1 MTDEIRVHRVAPRAP
16 SGPDRD
22 PVTTEVVRNSLNSA
36 ANQMKRALMRT
47 AFSPVIY
54 EVLDFAPAIYDR
66 EIRLLAQAPSMPHF
80 MSTLNFCIE
89 AAVAAVGGEAALEP
103 GDILFYNQPY
113 GIGSHAQD
121 GALVMPVFLDRG
133 TLVGYT
139 AVKGHWLDIG
149 GKDPYSTDTVDVFQ
163 EGTIYPGV
171 KLYRRG
177 ERVEDLYRTVLANT
191 RVPKMVAG
199 DINAEVVSVRA
210 GAEGLVRVVERFGL
224 ERFRRSTEHM
234 FDHGEAVVR
243 SYLEGIPD
251 GRYVGKGR
259 LDDNGV
265 ETEPVPFEVAVEV
278 EGSTVRVDYSG
289 SPPMQAGPFNCP
301 LPETVSASRVA
312 VTMLA
317 GGSEA
322 PCEGHFRPLEVVTRH
337 RSMFHPV
344 SPAPCFLYGWP
355 AIQSIEVIYD
365 AVAKIAPERVPAWSG
380 GDICSLVW
388 WGVRDATGEPWAD
401 GFPQPVGQGGHV
413 TGDGATLMHIAQ
425 AATRF
430 SPIEVWEARN
440 PWMMERVAL
449 APDSCGPG
457 KYRGGLGLD
466 MCFHLLEDADVTAVI
481 ERCKTPPWGL
491 AGGRQGRPND
501 GAIRYPDATRRTI
514 NKATRVRVPKGAT
527 LDLFSGGGGGYG
539 PPAERDPAAVLS
551 DLREGYISEAH
562 AREHY
567 GHAFAD
573 SVARPAAERRQI
585 SRIAKPR

>member
-1 MTDEIRVHRVAPRAP
+1 MKPGEIVVYAVPAGGTRT
-16 SGPDRD
+16 GPDPD
-22 PVTTEVVRNSLNSA
+22 PVTTEIVRHSLNSA

-66 EIRLLAQAPSMPHF
+66 EVRLLAQAPSMPHF
-80 MSTLNFCIE
+80 MGTLNFCIE
-89 AAVAAVGGEAALEP
+89 AAVEAVGGEAALEP

-113 GIGSHAQD
+113 GTGSHAQD
-121 GALVMPVFLDRG
+121 GALVMPVFLPAG
-133 TLVGYT
+133 ELVGYT

-177 ERVEDLYRTVLANT
+177 ELVADLYRTVLANT

-210 GAEGLVRVVERFGL
+210 GAEGLIRVVERFGL
-224 ERFRRSTEHM
+224 DTFKRSIEHM

-243 SYLEGIPD
+243 DYLEKIPD
-251 GRYVGKGR
+251 GRYVGNGQ

-278 EGSTVRVDYSG
+278 EGSTVRIDYSG
-289 SPPMQAGPFNCP
+289 APPMQIGPFNCP

-322 PCEGHFRPLEVVTRH
+322 PCEGHFRPIEVVTR
-337 RSMFHPV
+337 RGSMFHPV

-365 AVAKIAPERVPAWSG
+365 AVAKTAPERVPAWSG

-388 WGVRDATGEPWAD
+388 WGIREETGEPWAD

-413 TGDGATLMHIAQ
+413 RGDGGTLMHIAQ

-449 APDSCGPG
+449 APDSCGAG

-466 MCFHLLEDADVTAVI
+466 MSFHLLEDADVTAVI
-481 ERCKTPPWGL
+481 ERCDTPPWGL
-491 AGGRQGRPND
+491 VGGLEGRPND
-501 GAIRYPDATRRTI
+501 GAIRYADASRRAI
-514 NKATRVRVPKGAT
+514 HKATRVRVPKGAT

-539 PPAERDPAAVLS
+539 PPSERDPAAVLS

-562 AREHY
+562 ARKHY
-567 GHAFAD
+567 GHAFAA
-573 SVARPAAERRQI
+573 SKVRPAA
-585 SRIAKPR
+585 A